1 MLQWKDCVQRER
13 KEQDD
18 KTESTLAMEARMSRA
33 KAHEISRLRS
43 DLEQAVQE
51 KEVQMIILFFL
62 ILRVLSYCHT
72 YRGVCAMIDGHR
84 L

>member
-1 MLQWKDCVQRER
+1 MTGIQQLQEKLLQWKDCVQRER

-18 KTESTLAMEARMSRA
+18 KTESTLAMETRMSRA

-51 KEVQMIILFFL
+51 KEVQIIVSFL
-62 ILRVLSYCHT
+62 HILHVLSYCPA
-72 YRGVCAMIDGHR
+72 YV
-84 L
+84 